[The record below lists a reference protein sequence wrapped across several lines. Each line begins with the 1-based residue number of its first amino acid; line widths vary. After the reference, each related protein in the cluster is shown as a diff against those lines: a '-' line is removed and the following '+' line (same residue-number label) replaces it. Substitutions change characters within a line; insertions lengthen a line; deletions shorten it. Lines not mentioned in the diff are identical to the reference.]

1 MRTVKRVGVM
11 GARDGIGIFV
21 AGGVRLLIHA

>member
-1 MRTVKRVGVM
+1 MRAVSRVGVM
-11 GARDGIGIFV
+11 RARDGIGIIV